1 MQYAYLNPCQ
11 AQGRAANQRESN
23 METASI
29 LFQFILLACVGFVAL
44 FGIGCTLQGPN
55 APTVMATISAIVLF
69 GIALYLI

>member
-1 MQYAYLNPCQ
+1 
-11 AQGRAANQRESN
+11 

-29 LFQFILLACVGFVAL
+29 LFQFMLLACVGFVAL

-69 GIALYLI
+69 GIALCLI